1 MKKKLISV
9 LLGITLVVSNCAY
22 VGAVD
27 IGDSAVEVP
36 DFSDEVQEDELFSDG
51 SEEVPETEDETVHPA
66 ATTEKVKVGIKGS
79 YLAASQAVLDRINQ
93 IRREAYE
100 EGVQNPRD
108 PSKKLT
114 MADYVPLKWSS
125 DLEYIAR
132 IRSAEASVR
141 RDHIRPC
148 NMMPQSIWA
157 PGGTTSYAENLAW
170 NSANDMLYG
179 INQWYGE
186 KNDWVNHTGRV
197 TGHYESLIT
206 PEYQYIAV
214 SSFLNDE
221 TGRNTTSAEFCMDG
235 EMGSKDES
243 MSSVSG
249 TTVQTIDVDKTQI
262 SAEIVLSDTSLE
274 EGKTANA
281 TFKLIY
287 KKGKSTCYPVDSVQ
301 WLSADD
307 SIVFVDQN
315 LSLIHI

>member
-9 LLGITLVVSNCAY
+9 LLGITLVVSNCSY

-66 ATTEKVKVGIKGS
+66 AITEKVQVGIKGS

-100 EGVQNPRD
+100 EGVQDPRD

-148 NMMPQSIWA
+148 NMMP
-157 PGGTTSYAENLAW
+157 
-170 NSANDMLYG
+170 
-179 INQWYGE
+179 
-186 KNDWVNHTGRV
+186 
-197 TGHYESLIT
+197 
-206 PEYQYIAV
+206 
-214 SSFLNDE
+214 
-221 TGRNTTSAEFCMDG
+221 
-235 EMGSKDES
+235 
-243 MSSVSG
+243 
-249 TTVQTIDVDKTQI
+249 
-262 SAEIVLSDTSLE
+262 
-274 EGKTANA
+274 
-281 TFKLIY
+281 
-287 KKGKSTCYPVDSVQ
+287 
-301 WLSADD
+301 
-307 SIVFVDQN
+307 
-315 LSLIHI
+315 